1 LLSEAKA
8 NPLFTLDLNAKLVRA
23 SELSHWHGS
32 IVLSHTRL
40 QKSMI
45 QSFLMHRSIT
55 MTEKE
60 IERAVERRMNMLD
73 RHLLLG
79 NINQAQY
86 EQLIMDL
93 DNWSKEEYAKLRRM
107 S

>member
-1 LLSEAKA
+1 
-8 NPLFTLDLNAKLVRA
+8 
-23 SELSHWHGS
+23 
-32 IVLSHTRL
+32 
-40 QKSMI
+40 
-45 QSFLMHRSIT
+45 
-55 MTEKE
+55 MTEQE

-79 NINQAQY
+79 NINQVQY
-86 EQLIMDL
+86 EQLILDL